1 MFNPKFTAHE
11 TDQNEKILVKAKGFL
26 GETEMFIPI
35 TLAEFAE
42 GMQKYTDGAF
52 IHEAFPAL
60 TSTHREFLISGMTE
74 TQQKA
79 FFG

>member
-11 TDQNEKILVKAKGFL
+11 TELNEKILVKAKGFL
-26 GETEMFIPI
+26 GETEMYIPI
-35 TLAEFAE
+35 NLTEFSE
-42 GMQKYTDGAF
+42 GMRKYNEGAY

-60 TSTHREFLISGMTE
+60 SSTHREFLISGLTE
-74 TQQKA
+74 AQQKA